1 MLEVEL
7 RMVDSL
13 VASVRNLVQATDQV
27 ATIQATEVALIHQD
41 MEVALIHQIMEVAF
55 IHQIMEVALIHQA
68 TVTEDIHHI
77 TVAEDMDLIPGVV
90 QEEGFIDRGCFY
102 CVCVCKGTPVN
113 ESRWR

>member
-41 MEVALIHQIMEVAF
+41 MEVALIHQIMEVA
-55 IHQIMEVALIHQA
+55 LIHRA
-68 TVTEDIHHI
+68 TVAEDIHHI

-90 QEEGFIDRGCFY
+90 QEDGFIDRGCFY

>member
-1 MLEVEL
+1 VLEVEL

-41 MEVALIHQIMEVAF
+41 MEVALIHQIMEVA
-55 IHQIMEVALIHQA
+55 LIHRA
-68 TVTEDIHHI
+68 TVAEDIHHI

-90 QEEGFIDRGCFY
+90 QEDGFIDRGCFY